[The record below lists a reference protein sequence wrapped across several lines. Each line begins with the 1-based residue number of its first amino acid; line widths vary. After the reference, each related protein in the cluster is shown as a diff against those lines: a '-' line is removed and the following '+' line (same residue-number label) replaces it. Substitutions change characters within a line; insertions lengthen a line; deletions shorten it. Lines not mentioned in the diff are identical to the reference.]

1 MSPKRLINALSL
13 ILGSLLL
20 CACPV
25 MDPAGPDGPD
35 GPETPA
41 GDYFKLMINLSTE
54 VPDDYEVVFNTDAT
68 GTNFIVETN
77 QSDWSISSDAPWCTV
92 QKTEATQSEKATA
105 VILVSDYDVRDESG
119 LVHNLPARECNVRV
133 TAGTLYD
140 KTIRVVQQGVVF
152 FNVTDSFIWDQSLFS
167 YVLEL
172 SAAGEEKDAYI
183 LTNCYKWIPSTDAS
197 WLTVSRKDQVTLHLV
212 SQPAPSGE
220 GPRSAR
226 VTLTDANDEFRS
238 ITFTV
243 RDKAGT
249 APGHGE
255 EHTDWTYPEGVSTE
269 LMPGAVIVT
278 PEMTDMIH
286 VISIG
291 SDYMKDVNGEAVRYD
306 DGGVAFRPTLYL
318 LVHDNLG
325 LQEGNWLIFNFGSA
339 LVPDG
344 GVFKIESVTP
354 MGGGYS
360 NVFARTEA
368 NIAAPFK
375 EMKIGREMFDADD
388 NEIEG
393 AGVDLD
399 VSSYVRQVLDEDG
412 NPVPF
417 DVSPSGELLFSEA
430 ATSQLTGI
438 PTKAGTSSKSVT
450 LPEASLSYSGDHME
464 ASLGARMSID
474 YRTAVGFF
482 NGEAQYVYYT
492 AHPSLKLT
500 ASFTAKAEV
509 SADKSKRFFKIEFAP
524 IPAAPGVVLIPSLEL
539 WGKIG
544 VNANIKFTTS
554 ATFTYD
560 MGTYGVSYNKGDGFT
575 VRHKPADPGRQDEIH
590 PEVNGLSGSLSA
602 FAGLSV
608 RPYLSVYG
616 LFGLGLDLD
625 CLLNFGLSA
634 AEEDLSCKL
643 SLYPSLQIT
652 PRVITLGGY
661 YTKAIKKFS
670 GSISL
675 DPLWERYLTPSVA
688 GLNINVPGHLTKTYY
703 KFKMGSSDYNYV
715 TQLYAPDGSLNYN
728 FKVEGQVLTPV
739 KIGLV
744 VLRGSHDDVSFISV
758 NNALSDYPFS
768 DYLAAGI
775 PTYSADYS
783 HVVMNHL
790 WDTVARERLEEI
802 GIYDVDAEEQSFEGN
817 INFTPESAKPYWYG
831 ICYIGEDGMIL
842 RQKISSSIYSPYIY
856 LWPTDWWGREYVPD
870 N

>member
-1 MSPKRLINALSL
+1 MTLKRLINAAVLAL
-13 ILGSLLL
+13 GTILF
-20 CACPV
+20 CACPEV
-25 MDPAGPDGPD
+25 NPVGPDEPIGPD
-35 GPETPA
+35 TPT

-77 QSDWSISSDAPWCTV
+77 QNDWSISSDAPWCTV
-92 QKTEATQSEKATA
+92 QRNEATQSEKATA
-105 VILVSDYDVRDESG
+105 VILVSDYDVRDENG
-119 LVHNLPARECNVRV
+119 FVHNLPVRECNVRV

-140 KTIRVVQQGVVF
+140 KTIRVVQQGVVY
-152 FNVTDSFIWDQSLFS
+152 FNVTEDFIWDQSLFS
-167 YVLEL
+167 YVLEM
-172 SAAGEEKDAYI
+172 SSAGEEKDAYI
-183 LTNCYKWIPSTDAS
+183 LTNCYKWIPTTDAS

-212 SQPAPSGE
+212 SKPAATGE
-220 GPRSAR
+220 GIRSAR
-226 VTLTDANDEFRS
+226 VTLTDANDDSKS

-249 APGHGE
+249 TPGPGE
-255 EHTDWTYPEGVSTE
+255 HKDWEYLEGVSTE
-269 LMPGAVIVT
+269 LMPGAMIVT
-278 PEMTDMIH
+278 QEMSDMIH

-318 LVHDNLG
+318 LVRDDLG
-325 LQEGNWLIFNFGSA
+325 LEVGNWLIFNYGSA

-344 GVFKIESVTP
+344 GVFIIENVTP

-375 EMKIGREMFDADD
+375 EMKIGREMFDEDD

-399 VSSYVRQVLDEDG
+399 VSSYVTQVLDEDG

-417 DVSPSGELLFSEA
+417 GVSPSGELLFSEA

-438 PTKAGTSSKSVT
+438 PTRAGTSTKSVT

-474 YRTAVGFF
+474 FRTAVGFF

-509 SADKSKRFFKIEFAP
+509 SADKSKRFFKIDFAP

-544 VNANIKFTTS
+544 VIANLKFTTS
-554 ATFTYD
+554 ASFTYD

-575 VRHKPADPGRQDEIH
+575 VRHKPADPGAQEEVH
-590 PEVNGLSGSLSA
+590 PEVNGLSGLLSA

-643 SLYPSLQIT
+643 SLFPSLQIT

-661 YTKAIKKFS
+661 YTKTIKKFS

-675 DPLWERYLTPSVA
+675 PPFWERYLTPSVA
-688 GLNINVPGHLTKTYY
+688 GLNVNMPGHFTKTFY
-703 KFKMGSSDYNYV
+703 KFRMGSSDYNYV
-715 TQLYAPDGSLNYN
+715 TQLYVPDGSLNYN
-728 FKVEGQVLTPV
+728 FKVEGQALTPV

-744 VLRGSHDDVSFISV
+744 VLRGSHDDVSFVSV
-758 NNALSDYPFS
+758 NNALSDHPFS

-775 PTYSADYS
+775 PTYSTDYS

-790 WDTVARERLEEI
+790 WDTVVRERVEVV
-802 GIYDVDAEEQSFEGN
+802 GIYDVDAEEQTFEGS
-817 INFTPESAKPYWYG
+817 INFTPESAQPYWYG
-831 ICYIGEDGMIL
+831 ICYIGEDGMVMRKKL
-842 RQKISSSIYSPYIY
+842 TTTLYSPYIY
-856 LWPTDWWGREYVPD
+856 LWPTDWWGRGYVPD